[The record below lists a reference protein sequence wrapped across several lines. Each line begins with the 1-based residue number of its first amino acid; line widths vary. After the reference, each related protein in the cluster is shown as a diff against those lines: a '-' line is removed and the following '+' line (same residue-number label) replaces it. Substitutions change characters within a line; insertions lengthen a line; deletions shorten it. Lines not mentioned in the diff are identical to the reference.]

1 MPAPTPTPTDS
12 YPSEDHTAPRLTS
25 RAASEPRI
33 HGAADA
39 RAEPADASSVA
50 TLPWPGRWSA
60 EVLAAAEAQV
70 PLSEAELAAM
80 DAAGDGEPRR
90 ADVRP
95 DAGLSFVNPQGRTD
109 PFWNDNAV
117 RCRHDFHKDPVC
129 TVGLNIIIERRY
141 TKNTGADHRRQQCWL
156 LASNE
161 HPRQTHAIVSV
172 LISVKYRTYY

>member
-60 EVLAAAEAQV
+60 AVLAVAEAQV

-95 DAGLSFVNPQGRTD
+95 DRALRRGRADRGRRRRGTCRVSSGAELWAPSSLVDGAPARAALAG
-109 PFWNDNAV
+109 
-117 RCRHDFHKDPVC
+117 
-129 TVGLNIIIERRY
+129 
-141 TKNTGADHRRQQCWL
+141 TGATAARPGVRQIC
-156 LASNE
+156 
-161 HPRQTHAIVSV
+161 
-172 LISVKYRTYY
+172 VKDYEMGLPEEVAEKRGK